1 MKNVDIIPLL
11 HSLDQ
16 LKYSG
21 SGLVF
26 SSIVNEIPLIIPK
39 NAIYVKNF
47 FKYQSYLE
55 ADNIIDYSQSI
66 IKIIENY
73 EYYLGMAKKQSLVFK
88 SNIKEDPINKRI

>member
-1 MKNVDIIPLL
+1 
-11 HSLDQ
+11 
-16 LKYSG
+16 
-21 SGLVF
+21 LVF